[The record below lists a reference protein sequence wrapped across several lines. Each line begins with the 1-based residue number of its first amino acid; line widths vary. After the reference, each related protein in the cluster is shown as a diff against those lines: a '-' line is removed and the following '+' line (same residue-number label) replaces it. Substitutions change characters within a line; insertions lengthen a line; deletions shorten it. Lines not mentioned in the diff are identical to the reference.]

1 MELRVKFNKIS
12 DAKYISHLDLLRTFN
27 RMIMRSDLKPAYS
40 QGYNPHIIMSFLQPS
55 SVGMATKSDC
65 LDITLEGEYD
75 LNKVLLNFKEV
86 APRGIEITS
95 VEENNG
101 KLKFNTLSSAVYSVL
116 IDTNA
121 TKDDIINF
129 LRLDEIFVDK
139 KTKKGIKEVD
149 IKPLLLSYEVKDGIE
164 LILHLKAG
172 SSENLNPSL
181 LLKAM
186 EKYIDNIYINN
197 VRITREYLLSENG
210 EIF

>member
-1 MELRVKFNKIS
+1 MNLRIKFNKIS

-27 RMIMRSDLKPAYS
+27 RMIMRSELKPQYS

-75 LNKVLLNFKEV
+75 LDQVFKNLNEV
-86 APRGIEITS
+86 APAGIEITE
-95 VEENNG
+95 VKENTDM
-101 KLKFNTLSSAVYSVL
+101 LRFNTLSSALYTVL
-116 IDTNA
+116 IETNA
-121 TKDDIINF
+121 TKDEIMSF
-129 LRLDEIFVDK
+129 LRLDEILIDK

-164 LILHLKAG
+164 LILKLKAG
-172 SSENLNPSL
+172 STENLNPSL

-197 VRITREYLLSENG
+197 VRIMRECLLSENG
-210 EIF
+210 EVF

>member
-1 MELRVKFNKIS
+1 MNLRIKFNKIG

-27 RMIMRSDLKPAYS
+27 RMIMRSDLKPQYS
-40 QGYNPHIIMSFLQPS
+40 QGYNPHILMSFLQPS

-75 LNKVLLNFKEV
+75 LNKVLLNLKEV

-95 VEENNG
+95 VEENTD
-101 KLKFNTLSSAVYSVL
+101 KLKFNTLSSALYSVL

-129 LRLDEIFVDK
+129 LRLDEILVDK

-172 SSENLNPSL
+172 STENLNPSL

-210 EIF
+210 EAF

>member
-75 LNKVLLNFKEV
+75 LNKVLLNLQEV

-186 EKYIDNIYINN
+186 EKYIENIYINN

>member
-1 MELRVKFNKIS
+1 MNLRVKFNKIN

-27 RMIMRSDLKPAYS
+27 RMIMRSDVKPSYS

-65 LDITLEGEYD
+65 FDITVEGEYD
-75 LNKVLLNFKEV
+75 LSKVLVNFREV
-86 APRGIEITS
+86 APRGIEIIS
-95 VEENNG
+95 VEENTD
-101 KLKFNTLSSAVYSVL
+101 KMKFNTLSSAVYTVL
-116 IDTNA
+116 MDTNA

-129 LRLDEIFVDK
+129 LRLDEILIDK

-172 SSENLNPSL
+172 SLENLNPSL

-197 VRITREYLLSENG
+197 VRITRESLLSENG
-210 EIF
+210 ETF

>member
-1 MELRVKFNKIS
+1 MNLRVKFNKKNE
-12 DAKYISHLDLLRTFN
+12 AKYISHLDLLRTFN

-55 SVGMATKSDC
+55 SVGMETKSDC
-65 LDITLEGEYD
+65 LDLTVEGEYD
-75 LNKVLLNFKEV
+75 LDKVLLNLKEV
-86 APRGIEITS
+86 APSGIEITK
-95 VEENNG
+95 VEENTD

-116 IDTNA
+116 IDTDA

-129 LRLDEIFVDK
+129 LRLDEILIDK

-149 IKPLLLSYEVKDGIE
+149 IKPMLLSYEVKDGIE

-172 SSENLNPSL
+172 STENLNPSL
-181 LLKAM
+181 LIKAM
-186 EKYIDNIYINN
+186 EKYIDNIYIKN